1 MASGFS
7 KRATTLRK
15 PLSLR
20 NKHST
25 LLRRLLH
32 SSRPHCQSSCAQPL
46 FGGTKGSDAAPECVP
61 WRRAGARSMAHGWCY
76 RVPLRQ
82 AVWVKPLSP
91 GWREGSMPARI
102 AAMGR
107 AWTRKPGRPLPAI
120 FLAGQKAACRLLSNP
135 RTAMQ
140 HVLQSRFE
148 ATAEHIESVQV
159 DGGSES
165 VAEFERSATPAG
177 RIRSSGKRR
186 HAGVQSELQPKRACR
201 LNSLCRN

>member
-1 MASGFS
+1 MPHRSACRGGGLARERWHARGASP
-7 KRATTLRK
+7 RT
-15 PLSLR
+15 
-20 NKHST
+20 
-25 LLRRLLH
+25 
-32 SSRPHCQSSCAQPL
+32 
-46 FGGTKGSDAAPECVP
+46 
-61 WRRAGARSMAHGWCY
+61 GARSMAHGWCY
-76 RVPLRQ
+76 RAALRQ

-135 RTAMQ
+135 RAAMQ

-177 RIRSSGKRR
+177 RIRRSDNARPCRR
-186 HAGVQSELQPKRACR
+186 IMKTSTKAR
-201 LNSLCRN
+201 LPPEKSHM